1 MRFART
7 FLLLAAATL
16 AGGCTTLGYYAQAVS
31 GQLDIL
37 ARTHPIA
44 ELLDDT
50 PADAEFPGVAPV
62 LAPDVKTRLAT
73 ILRVRDFATHA
84 LGLPDN
90 NSFRVYA
97 EIDRSQVAWNVV
109 ATPEFSFTP
118 KLWCFPVAGCVPYRG
133 YFSHESAQQFAAT
146 LKQDRLDVR
155 VAGVPAYSTLGWFA
169 DPVFSSQL
177 RRSDTDI
184 AALIFHELAHQEVY
198 QRGDAAFNESFAT
211 VVEIEGLRRWLAQS
225 NDAATLANHQR
236 DKTRRAQFVELLLKY
251 RARLETL
258 YAMPLQEEPMR
269 AAKASEFEAL
279 RAEYAVLRQQ
289 WGGHDGYDAW
299 FAQDLNNAHLA
310 SVGLYHQYVPA
321 FQKMLADVQGDLP
334 AFYRLARALSKL
346 PAAERAARFA
356 ELGSK

>member
-7 FLLLAAATL
+7 FLLLAAATV

-37 ARTHPIA
+37 TRTHPIA

-62 LAPDVKTRLAT
+62 LAADVKARLT
-73 ILRVRDFATHA
+73 MILRVRDFATHA
-84 LGLPDN
+84 LALPDN

-211 VVEIEGLRRWLAQS
+211 VVEIEGLRRWLTQGGDQPAL
-225 NDAATLANHQR
+225 DRYLL
-236 DKTRRAQFVELLLKY
+236 DKARHAQFVKLVQKF
-251 RARLETL
+251 RARLEAL
-258 YAMPLQEEPMR
+258 YVSALPELQMR
-269 AAKASEFEAL
+269 AAKAQHFEAL

-289 WGGHDGYDAW
+289 WGGGDRYDAW

-321 FQKMLADVQGDLP
+321 FQKMLAEVQGDLP
-334 AFYRLARALSKL
+334 AFYRLVRALSKL
-346 PAAERAARFA
+346 SAAERAARFVQQ
-356 ELGSK
+356 